1 MTLDYAWV
9 DIGKKEST
17 IGMTYVALSRVRNL
31 SSLIVE
37 PITFER
43 LTSIKE
49 LETLKYSMKEEQ
61 LKEIAYKTC
70 LLTS

>member
-49 LETLKYSMKEEQ
+49 LETLKYRIKEER
-61 LKEIAYKTC
+61 LKEIAYKTR